1 MRLERLLPWVLMPNI
16 AMAGGGGGG
25 IVLGLIIFL
34 PILVWGFIK
43 LWKFWLQMIF
53 GGLGR
58 AQPRQ
63 GGSHPI
69 TQHMAQ
75 ATKDCPYCAE
85 PILTKASKC
94 KHCGSDLS

>member
-25 IVLGLIIFL
+25 IVLGLIIFF

-43 LWKFWLQMIF
+43 LWKFWFQMIF
-53 GGLGR
+53 GGSNRTAL
-58 AQPRQ
+58 QQ
-63 GGSHPI
+63 GGSH
-69 TQHMAQ
+69 TLVQ

-85 PILTKASKC
+85 PILAKARKC
-94 KHCGSDLS
+94 KHCGSDLG

>member
-43 LWKFWLQMIF
+43 LWKFWFQMIF

-58 AQPRQ
+58 AQSQQ
-63 GGSHPI
+63 GSSYPIVQPMEHGYQGLSLLRRTHPG
-69 TQHMAQ
+69 QGQEVQ
-75 ATKDCPYCAE
+75 A
-85 PILTKASKC
+85 LR
-94 KHCGSDLS
+94 L

>member
-43 LWKFWLQMIF
+43 LWKFWF
-53 GGLGR
+53 
-58 AQPRQ
+58 
-63 GGSHPI
+63 
-69 TQHMAQ
+69 
-75 ATKDCPYCAE
+75 
-85 PILTKASKC
+85 
-94 KHCGSDLS
+94 